1 MTNKEGKSSSGKQ
14 KIRIKLKSFDYR
26 LVDQAGV
33 DIVDAAKRSGAQVA
47 GPVPLP
53 MNIKRFCVNRSPH
66 VDKKSSDQFEIRT
79 HARLIDIFDP
89 TSDTVDSLK
98 KLKLPAGV
106 EIKIN
111 LMAA

>member
-1 MTNKEGKSSSGKQ
+1 MTNKEGKSNSGKQ

-53 MNIKRFCVNRSPH
+53 MNIKRFC
-66 VDKKSSDQFEIRT
+66 I
-79 HARLIDIFDP
+79 I
-89 TSDTVDSLK
+89 LK
-98 KLKLPAGV
+98 PRKG
-106 EIKIN
+106 
-111 LMAA
+111 

>member
-1 MTNKEGKSSSGKQ
+1 MIVKKTKSNTKQ

-26 LVDQAGV
+26 LADQAGI
-33 DIVDAAKRSGAQVA
+33 DIVEAAKRSGAHVA

-66 VDKKSSDQFEIRT
+66 VNKKSSDQFEIRS
-79 HARLIDIFDP
+79 HSRLIDIFEP
-89 TSDTVDSLK
+89 TADTVDSLK
-98 KLKLPAGV
+98 KLNLPAGV
-106 EIKIN
+106 EIKID

>member
-89 TSDTVDSLK
+89 TSDTVDSL
-98 KLKLPAGV
+98 
-106 EIKIN
+106 
-111 LMAA
+111 